1 MLIGDLYTYEVISHA
16 DHAFDAIVSVNRQ
29 SSVYRG
35 HFPNF
40 AVTPG
45 VCQVLMIKEIL
56 QGEFDTPLRMAK
68 AKQIKFTAVHHPDRA
83 RKINVRISY
92 SIEGQN
98 IVVDGLLFT
107 GNTRYLKFKG
117 EFSSGAE

>member
-1 MLIGDLYTYEVISHA
+1 
-16 DHAFDAIVSVNRQ
+16 
-29 SSVYRG
+29 
-35 HFPNF
+35 
-40 AVTPG
+40 
-45 VCQVLMIKEIL
+45 
-56 QGEFDTPLRMAK
+56 MAK
-68 AKQIKFTAVHHPDRA
+68 AKQITFTALHQPDRA

-92 SIEGQN
+92 LVDGQN